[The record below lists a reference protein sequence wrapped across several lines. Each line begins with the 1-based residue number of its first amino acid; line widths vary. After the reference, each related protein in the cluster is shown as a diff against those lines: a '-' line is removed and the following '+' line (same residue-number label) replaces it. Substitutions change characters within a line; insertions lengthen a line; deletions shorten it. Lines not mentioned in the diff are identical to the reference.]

1 VETDLRG
8 AVQGTA
14 QLDERGQLR
23 GGVGAQGG
31 EGLGR
36 EWHVSRLPDA
46 RGPGATTLAAMLSHR
61 VLTLPFAVGLVV
73 ATIAGCG
80 GSTPAEPT
88 PTPTVATS
96 VAPTATETATPETT
110 ETPAAPTDGSS
121 PTAPAA
127 LDQTASVEGAQ
138 DVARYFM
145 ELYPYV
151 LRTGDVA
158 PWTALSSPACTT
170 CGAVADGAA
179 NPDPASKQAV
189 DIRTVTAT
197 EDAPGTFTVTMDMY
211 ETPRVAPDIVHFI
224 VTLVLVHDGQAWQ
237 VQSVD
242 PARQES

>member
-1 VETDLRG
+1 M
-8 AVQGTA
+8 
-14 QLDERGQLR
+14 
-23 GGVGAQGG
+23 
-31 EGLGR
+31 
-36 EWHVSRLPDA
+36 LP
-46 RGPGATTLAAMLSHR
+46 RR
-61 VLTLPFAVGLVV
+61 VLTLPFAVGLLV
-73 ATIAGCG
+73 ATLAGCG

-88 PTPTVATS
+88 PHPDRVGGVGRDRRA
-96 VAPTATETATPETT
+96 TATPEAT
-110 ETPAAPTDGSS
+110 ETPAAPTDASS

-127 LDQTASVEGAQ
+127 LDQPASVEGAQ

-158 PWTALSSPACTT
+158 PWTALSSPDCTT
-170 CGAVADGAA
+170 CGAVAEGAA

-197 EDAPGTFTVTMDMY
+197 EAAPGTFTVTMDMY
-211 ETPRVAPDIVHFI
+211 ETPRVAPDIVHFV
-224 VTLVLVHDGQAWQ
+224 VTLVLVHDGQTWQ